1 MLDANQEMPD
11 MVTRRELA
19 KYLRV
24 AHNTF
29 RQLIATP
36 RLSILRE
43 NEVRIGRQ
51 IVYPRTSVAAFL
63 TAAAGQ
69 K

>member
-1 MLDANQEMPD
+1 MQQNEEMPN
-11 MVTRRELA
+11 MITRRELA
-19 KYLRV
+19 KFLRV

-43 NEVRIGRQ
+43 NEIRIGRQ
-51 IVYPRTSVAAFL
+51 IVYPRASVVQFL
-63 TAAAGQ
+63 AAAAGQ